1 MLTNAMH
8 RKVILASPSTLLAIL
23 KTIHHLWRMDEQN
36 RNSLI
41 IAKQAGS
48 LYDKFVGFVE
58 AFEEIGTRLN
68 QTQQAWHTAKNRLS
82 SGQGNLIAKTEALKN
97 LGVQSSKELPEAL
110 KHASSSQGETP

>member
-1 MLTNAMH
+1 VEQDAEILVSAM
-8 RKVILASPSTLLAIL
+8 RKKIILSSPSTLLAIL

-58 AFEEIGTRLN
+58 ALEEIGFRLN
-68 QTQQAWHTAKNRLS
+68 QTQQAWHTAQKSTGHRP
-82 SGQGNLIAKTEALKN
+82 G
-97 LGVQSSKELPEAL
+97 
-110 KHASSSQGETP
+110 